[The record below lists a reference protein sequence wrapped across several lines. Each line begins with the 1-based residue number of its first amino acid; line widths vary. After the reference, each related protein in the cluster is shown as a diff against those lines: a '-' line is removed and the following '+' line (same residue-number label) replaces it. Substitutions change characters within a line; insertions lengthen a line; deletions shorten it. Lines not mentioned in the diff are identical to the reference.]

1 MMKKKKTVLILS
13 IALALI
19 IAAGLGA
26 YAASNYGTSDD
37 PLITLSYL
45 NNKLTPEL
53 MKQFD
58 QKLDGAVSELE
69 ALLGFGST
77 ADTYKLVTLNKGQVI
92 KGSVGCEILL
102 RIGSAKVSAA
112 STPGLVDLTSGGTL
126 NNGSALT
133 SNHLYLVTIEG
144 HGITAAESS
153 TKVLVRGSYVI
164 S

>member
-1 MMKKKKTVLILS
+1 MKKKKTLVILS
-13 IALALI
+13 VVLALI
-19 IAAGLGA
+19 IAAGIGA

-45 NNKLTPEL
+45 DNKLTPDL

-58 QKLDGAVSELE
+58 LKLDSTVAELE
-69 ALLGFGST
+69 ALIGSGSS

-144 HGITAAESS
+144 HGISATESS
-153 TKVLVRGSYVI
+153 TKVLVRGSYVM

>member
-1 MMKKKKTVLILS
+1 LPS
-13 IALALI
+13 C
-19 IAAGLGA
+19 
-26 YAASNYGTSDD
+26 S
-37 PLITLSYL
+37 
-45 NNKLTPEL
+45 
-53 MKQFD
+53 
-58 QKLDGAVSELE
+58 
-69 ALLGFGST
+69 GSS

-144 HGITAAESS
+144 HGISATESS
-153 TKVLVRGSYVI
+153 TKVLVRGSYVM